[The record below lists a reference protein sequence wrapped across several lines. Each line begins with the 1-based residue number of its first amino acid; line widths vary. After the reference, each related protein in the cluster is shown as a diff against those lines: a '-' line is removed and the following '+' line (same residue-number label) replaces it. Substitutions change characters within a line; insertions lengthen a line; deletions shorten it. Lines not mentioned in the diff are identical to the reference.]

1 MNLRSSLKRL
11 AFGVLALFAAA
22 LVVSAIVRAQ
32 APQSERWLHVRVDS
46 TDGKSEMA
54 RVNLP
59 VSLVAMIVANVD
71 HDQLHHGH
79 INLGHG
85 DLNGVDLRAILDAV
99 RNAPDGEFV
108 TVKKQGDD
116 VRVAKEKG
124 FLVVHATKTDS
135 SDHHTVE
142 VRVPLTVVDAMVAA
156 GGQDLDVAA
165 GLRAMAAHGDTDL
178 VFVNDGH
185 QTVHVWLNSKNTQD

>member
-1 MNLRSSLKRL
+1 MKLRSSLKRL

-22 LVVSAIVRAQ
+22 LMVSAIVRAQ
-32 APQSERWLHVRVDS
+32 APQSGRWLHVRVDS
-46 TDGKSEMA
+46 SDGKSEMA

-59 VSLVAMIVANVD
+59 VSLVALVVANVD
-71 HDQLHHGH
+71 HDRLHHGH

-99 RNAPDGEFV
+99 RSAPDGEFV
-108 TVKKQGDD
+108 TVKNHGDD
-116 VRVAKEKG
+116 VRVAKDKG
-124 FLVVHATKTDS
+124 YMVVHATNTNA

-142 VRVPLTVVDAMVAA
+142 VRVPLIVVDAMVSA

-165 GLRAMAAHGDTDL
+165 GLRALAAHGDTDL
-178 VFVNDGH
+178 VFVNDGR
-185 QTVHVWLNSKNTQD
+185 QTVHVWLNSKNSQD